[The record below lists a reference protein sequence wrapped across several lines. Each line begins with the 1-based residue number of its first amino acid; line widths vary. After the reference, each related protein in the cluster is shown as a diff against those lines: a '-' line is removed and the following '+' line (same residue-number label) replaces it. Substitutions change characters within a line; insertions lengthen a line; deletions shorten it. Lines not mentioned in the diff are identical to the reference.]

1 MNQPALKEDNTW
13 GSEMEDNARA
23 KILQAWV
30 ESNDAPGKYL
40 KHLRE
45 LQQKSVKEMAAE
57 LGVSVS
63 QLIAL
68 EENNK
73 DELPA
78 PIYVKSYIKRY
89 CVCLGVSE
97 SEVSSVL
104 AEISKEVLPT
114 LNRVSI
120 KENTNPRHTIMRWLG
135 YVLLGVV
142 AISLIYGVK
151 SMDLGGLWKSV
162 SSPSAT
168 VESTATELSLPV
180 VTEEAEP
187 DITLKTK

>member
-1 MNQPALKEDNTW
+1 MNQPVLKEVNSW
-13 GSEMEDNARA
+13 GSEAIDEARA

-40 KHLRE
+40 KQLRE

-63 QLIAL
+63 QLQAL

-97 SEVSSVL
+97 SEISSVL
-104 AEISKEVLPT
+104 AEIAKEVLPT

-120 KENTNPRHTIMRWLG
+120 KQDTNPRQAIMRWLG
-135 YVLLGVV
+135 YALVATV
-142 AISLIYGVK
+142 AILLIYGVK
-151 SMDLGGLWKSV
+151 SMDLTGMWKSV
-162 SSPSAT
+162 SSPSTA

-180 VTEEAEP
+180 VKEEAEP
-187 DITLKTK
+187 GKTQETK

>member
-1 MNQPALKEDNTW
+1 MNQPALKEDNSW
-13 GSEMEDNARA
+13 GSETEDNARA

-40 KHLRE
+40 KQLRE

-97 SEVSSVL
+97 SEISSVL

-120 KENTNPRHTIMRWLG
+120 KENTNPRQIIMRWLG
-135 YVLLGVV
+135 YVFIGVV
-142 AISLIYGVK
+142 AVTLIYGVK
-151 SMDLGGLWKSV
+151 SMDIGGLWQSV
-162 SSPSAT
+162 SSPSAA

-180 VTEEAEP
+180 VIEEAEP
-187 DITLKTK
+187 GITPEAK

>member
-1 MNQPALKEDNTW
+1 MNQPAFKEDNTW
-13 GSEMEDNARA
+13 GSEAVGEARA
-23 KILQAWV
+23 KIRQAWV
-30 ESNDAPGKYL
+30 ESNEAPGKYL
-40 KHLRE
+40 KQLRE

-63 QLIAL
+63 QLQAL

-73 DELPA
+73 EELPA

-97 SEVSSVL
+97 SEISSVL
-104 AEISKEVLPT
+104 AEIAKEVLPT

-120 KENTNPRHTIMRWLG
+120 KQNTNPRQDIMRWFG
-135 YVLLGVV
+135 YALAATVVVLL
-142 AISLIYGVK
+142 IFGVK
-151 SMDLGGLWKSV
+151 SLDLTGMWKSV
-162 SSPSAT
+162 SSPSEA

-180 VTEEAEP
+180 VIEETEP
-187 DITLKTK
+187 GKTQETK

>member
-13 GSEMEDNARA
+13 GSEAASDARA

-30 ESNDAPGKYL
+30 ESDDAPGKYL
-40 KHLRE
+40 KQLRE

-63 QLIAL
+63 QLQAL

-97 SEVSSVL
+97 SEISSVL
-104 AEISKEVLPT
+104 AEIAKDVLPT

-120 KENTNPRHTIMRWLG
+120 KQKTNPRQVVMRWLG
-135 YVLLGVV
+135 YALAATVV
-142 AISLIYGVK
+142 IFVIYGAK
-151 SMDLGGLWKSV
+151 SLDLTGMWKSV
-162 SSPSAT
+162 TSPSAAI
-168 VESTATELSLPV
+168 ESTATELSLPAV
-180 VTEEAEP
+180 IEEAEP
-187 DITLKTK
+187 GKTQETK